1 MTEFLKLLAVYYM
14 CDQAAMI
21 RPLTPEEYMG
31 CQRTYEAV
39 KVYFSGLD
47 DPESPTLAQIAAQK
61 RDAYAGFKAWE
72 AENAGLVAKM
82 KAEALEA
89 VSG

>member
-1 MTEFLKLLAVYYM
+1 MTEFLKLVALYYI

-47 DPESPTLAQIAAQK
+47 GSETQTLAQIAA
-61 RDAYAGFKAWE
+61 RNRSAYTGFKSWE
-72 AENAGLVAKM
+72 ADNAGLVAELKSD
-82 KAEALEA
+82 ARVAL
-89 VSG
+89 GI

>member
-14 CDQAAMI
+14 CDQAAMV

-31 CQRTYEAV
+31 CQRTYETV
-39 KVYFSGLD
+39 KSYFSGLD
-47 DPESPTLAQIAAQK
+47 GPESPTLAQIAARNQN
-61 RDAYAGFKAWE
+61 AYAGFKAWE
-72 AENAGLVAKM
+72 AENAGLVAEM